1 MSRRRKV
8 NPLRL
13 VLIILIVIALCF
25 IAFFAIKLV
34 LKEVKTIEEKKD
46 EPITE
51 IVPSSNEETKIVIE
65 DYKVYFDDDED
76 LGFNFVVATLK
87 FTTTKESLYYD
98 LSNLT
103 NSERDIKISE
113 IDGYISKLENNH
125 YDLAKIELAK
135 EIKST
140 SNTVTANILIPF
152 VNKTGVLN
160 VYNGEKLT
168 FDLSKNVEN
177 ASSLKKTNQ
186 DGKTVIKTNDYD
198 ITITEKPYL
207 STMMTRSG
215 EEFDSSGIAIYTFKI
230 KVNNVKDGV
239 KIERAQFIK
248 DGSDEAIEALDETY
262 QSLKVEN
269 ILMTP
274 LSAGSEGALFFELY
288 RNNDA
293 AINYNGVL
301 KIQFSDNMDS
311 WVELSTTI
319 K

>member
-1 MSRRRKV
+1 
-8 NPLRL
+8 
-13 VLIILIVIALCF
+13 
-25 IAFFAIKLV
+25 
-34 LKEVKTIEEKKD
+34 
-46 EPITE
+46 
-51 IVPSSNEETKIVIE
+51 
-65 DYKVYFDDDED
+65 
-76 LGFNFVVATLK
+76 
-87 FTTTKESLYYD
+87 
-98 LSNLT
+98 
-103 NSERDIKISE
+103 
-113 IDGYISKLENNH
+113 
-125 YDLAKIELAK
+125 
-135 EIKST
+135 
-140 SNTVTANILIPF
+140 
-152 VNKTGVLN
+152 
-160 VYNGEKLT
+160 
-168 FDLSKNVEN
+168 
-177 ASSLKKTNQ
+177 
-186 DGKTVIKTNDYD
+186 
-198 ITITEKPYL
+198 
-207 STMMTRSG
+207 MTRSG

-269 ILMTP
+269 ILMMP